1 MNNNSLKQSLN
12 ALRELS
18 STIYHEYVPIIDD
31 ATDISAF
38 ADPIMNYPE
47 VYNEFCNVLVNK
59 LVYSQFEA
67 KTFNNPLQILDG
79 DRIPL
84 GYAGEEGYVNPA
96 KGHGFN
102 ANDFAGLLIKYEA
115 DVKIQYQV
123 LNSDLQYCVTV
134 SRSQLKKAF
143 TSWGNLEEFI
153 TSLANSLYNGAYID
167 MFRFTKN
174 IISGAYRD
182 NKAIYTKI
190 SAVSSEATAKALV
203 KKARELFLNF
213 QLPSV
218 EYNSWSKNDG
228 AGRPIT
234 TWTNPEDIV
243 LILRNDVRST
253 IDVQSLASSFN
264 ISYAD
269 FMGRVITVDNFDVYD
284 DEGTKVFDG
293 SDIVGGIFDKSWFRI
308 KTQDM
313 FMENFYNPN
322 NRTMQYFLNV
332 IRMYNFSLFANHTLF
347 VTEAPSIDV
356 TAISFKDTAPSV
368 VVGKSKQ
375 LKITATPTT
384 ATSTISFTSSDT
396 SVATVTKVDDRTV
409 TVTGVAEGTATIT
422 ATDGNSVSGTVTLTV
437 VAGKLATDLDFAVSE
452 LTLEPN
458 AESTQTLTITPSN
471 ADENITFSASNTKV
485 TLTKIS
491 NTSVKITAGA
501 STGTSVVSA
510 KSKNCTAQITVT
522 IAN

>member
-84 GYAGEEGYVNPA
+84 GYAGEEGYVNPS
-96 KGHGFN
+96 KGRGFN
-102 ANDFAGLLIKYEA
+102 VNDFAGLLIKYEA

-182 NKAIYTKI
+182 NKAIYTTV
-190 SAVSSEATAKALV
+190 SAVSSEDTAKALV
-203 KKARELFLNF
+203 EKARELFLNF
-213 QLPSV
+213 QLPSI

-228 AGRPIT
+228 AGKPIT

-243 LILRNDVRST
+243 LIIRNDVRSKL
-253 IDVQSLASSFN
+253 DVQSLASAFN

-284 DEGTKVFDG
+284 DDGTKVFDG
-293 SDIVGGIFDKSWFRI
+293 SNIVGGIFDKSWFRI

-347 VTEAPSIDV
+347 VTS
-356 TAISFKDTAPSV
+356 APSV
-368 VVGKSKQ
+368 ATT
-375 LKITATPTT
+375 KIDYLETSPEVTAGEKIRLHIKTTPFT
-384 ATSTISFTSSDT
+384 ANDTITFTSGT
-396 SVATVTKVDDRTV
+396 VAKATVEKIDNRTV
-409 TVTGVAEGTATIT
+409 EVTGVAAGSSVITASNGAATPVTATIT
-422 ATDGNSVSGTVTLTV
+422 VTV
-437 VAGKLATDLDFAVSE
+437 
-452 LTLEPN
+452 N
-458 AESTQTLTITPSN
+458 AAE
-471 ADENITFSASNTKV
+471 
-485 TLTKIS
+485 
-491 NTSVKITAGA
+491 
-501 STGTSVVSA
+501 
-510 KSKNCTAQITVT
+510 
-522 IAN
+522 